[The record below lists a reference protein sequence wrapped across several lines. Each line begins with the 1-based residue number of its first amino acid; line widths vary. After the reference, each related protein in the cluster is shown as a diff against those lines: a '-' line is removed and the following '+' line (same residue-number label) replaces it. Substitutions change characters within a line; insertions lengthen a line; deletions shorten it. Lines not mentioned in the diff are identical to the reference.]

1 MFSFTTDD
9 ACPDLPTY
17 LKSFSGSGISDS
29 RLKRFNWLHPRNYAG
44 QGSLSEA
51 DTLSPYGTSVSSPRG
66 DEWELIDHGPR
77 KSIDKLWDEVFEYQQ
92 RIKAREQEQDQE
104 QQHQQVQG
112 HGQGFEP
119 ISEYV
124 CADDSTMR
132 EEEPILDG
140 GVSCTT
146 STTKGG
152 SVFGNGSY
160 AGLIDFAAFANAG
173 YCCGEDDKAATTTTR
188 RRRNKCGGAG
198 GMSSLRSITQ
208 TFFVTIHASRKG
220 CRTDRGQA
228 LQLLRSFS

>member
-1 MFSFTTDD
+1 MLTRLPSLFSFTTDD

-29 RLKRFNWLHPRNYAG
+29 RLKRFNWLHPRNYSG

-66 DEWELIDHGPR
+66 DEWELVDNGPR
-77 KSIDKLWDEVFEYQQ
+77 KSIDELWDEVFEYQQ

-104 QQHQQVQG
+104 HQQ
-112 HGQGFEP
+112 GQGQRFEP

-132 EEEPILDG
+132 EEPILDG

-146 STTKGG
+146 TTKGG

-160 AGLIDFAAFANAG
+160 AGLIDFAVFANAD
-173 YCCGEDDKAATTTTR
+173 YCGAEVDDKAGR
-188 RRRNKCGGAG
+188 RKRNKCGGS
-198 GMSSLRSITQ
+198 GMSSLRGITQ